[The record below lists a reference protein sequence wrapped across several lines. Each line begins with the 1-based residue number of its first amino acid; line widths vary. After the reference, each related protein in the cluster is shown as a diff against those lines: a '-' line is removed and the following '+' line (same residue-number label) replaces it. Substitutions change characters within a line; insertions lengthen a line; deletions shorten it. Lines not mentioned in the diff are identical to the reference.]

1 MTSGIIYQAGNKGR
15 ERRWRIMKLI
25 NVEPGMSYDGAL
37 QVIKEK
43 LDDAAKALDLY
54 TGETMD
60 AEALDAAKNAVTGA
74 LTINLDVLTNETYKE
89 NIV

>member
-1 MTSGIIYQAGNKGR
+1 
-15 ERRWRIMKLI
+15 MKLI